1 MEKISQKSETI
12 TPDSVS
18 AWGQRICT
26 IQLNQ
31 ASPEIVSRIR
41 ETTARRLRANT
52 ACKDARYLER
62 ANAVSSASH
71 AVTLQQL
78 SVAPSEI
85 MNHSC
90 EAHSVRSNML
100 RSNIDSY
107 KARRFARVSNV
118 QYDEEEVEMML
129 SHVEQNVMQEMQQT
143 RTIFEPTIP
152 GVSVQLG
159 PDLADAV
166 VGLDTLLKTLENEPT
181 EEAEMAAKF
190 QLFENF
196 LDTVTIIR
204 EETIAFWEENR
215 DQFIGSSFAE
225 CEKEIKAI
233 DNAES
238 MGLNEYER
246 SGRKWFVYYMTK
258 KVNSNNI
265 MITRVLAK
273 LRSRLEIISQEL
285 GNCPC
290 CLELMT
296 EGTFMTLGCCH
307 RVCNDCWSQ
316 WKKLKEDMG
325 AVPFCPLCKHEEFVQ
340 DLMETFAG

>member
-1 MEKISQKSETI
+1 MNVSVQNTETI
-12 TPDSVS
+12 TPDTAS

-41 ETTARRLRANT
+41 ETNARRLRANN

-78 SVAPSEI
+78 SFNPSDT
-85 MNHSC
+85 MNYSS
-90 EAHSVRSNML
+90 EAHSARSHML

-107 KARRFARVSNV
+107 RARRCARAYDV
-118 QYDEEEVEMML
+118 QYDDDEEVEMML
-129 SHVEQNVMQEMQQT
+129 SHVEQNVIQEMHQT
-143 RTIFEPTIP
+143 RTVFEPTIP
-152 GVSVQLG
+152 APALQLS
-159 PDLADAV
+159 DAV
-166 VGLDTLLKTLENEPT
+166 VGLDSLLKNLENEPT
-181 EEAEMAAKF
+181 EEAEMVAKF
-190 QLFENF
+190 RLFENF

-204 EETIAFWEENR
+204 EETIAFWVENK
-215 DQFIGSSFAE
+215 DQFVGSSCAE

-233 DNAES
+233 DNPES
-238 MGLNEYER
+238 MGLNEFER

-258 KVNSNNI
+258 KVNSNNA
-265 MITRVLAK
+265 MITRLLSL
-273 LRSRLEIISQEL
+273 LRSRLEILSQEL

-296 EGTFMTLGCCH
+296 EGSFLTLGCCH
-307 RVCNDCWSQ
+307 RVCNDCWGQ
-316 WKKLKEDMG
+316 WKKLKEDIG
-325 AVPFCPLCKHEEFVQ
+325 SVPFCPLCKHEEFVQ